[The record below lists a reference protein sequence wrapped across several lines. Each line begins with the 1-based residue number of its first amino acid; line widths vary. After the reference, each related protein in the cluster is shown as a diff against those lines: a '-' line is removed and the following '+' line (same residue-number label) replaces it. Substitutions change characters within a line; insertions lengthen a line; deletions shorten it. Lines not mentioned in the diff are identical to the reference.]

1 MKIKNKKTWGDSSA
15 LPYLHTTIAVAI
27 TFCFRL
33 ALHPYLEDRSTLLFF
48 AVTCLTIAYFYG
60 FWPSAVGLFISL
72 PLSIYFFM
80 KPYNSFDGTF
90 DGKLFSSLLFTFG
103 CAFVAYIFEKLRR
116 EQYKST
122 LLMRVAESR
131 FRLLIESD
139 ESRRLITSEQNN
151 KNAE

>member
-1 MKIKNKKTWGDSSA
+1 MKVKNKKTWGDSSA
-15 LPYLHTTIAVAI
+15 LPYLYTVIAIAI
-27 TFCFRL
+27 TFCFRY

-60 FWPSAVGLFISL
+60 FWPSLLGLFISL
-72 PLSIYFFM
+72 PLAIYFFM

-90 DGKLFSSLLFTFG
+90 DGKLFSTFLFCVG
-103 CAFVAYIFEKLRR
+103 CIFVAYIFEKLRR

-131 FRLLIESD
+131 FQLLIESD
-139 ESRRLITSEQNN
+139 EARRFIASEQNTMN
-151 KNAE
+151 LE